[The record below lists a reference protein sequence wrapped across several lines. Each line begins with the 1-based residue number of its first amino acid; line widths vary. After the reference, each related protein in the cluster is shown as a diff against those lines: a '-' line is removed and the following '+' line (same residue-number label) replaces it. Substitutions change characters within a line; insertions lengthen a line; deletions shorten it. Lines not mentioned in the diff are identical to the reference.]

1 MASTVPE
8 AVNNKQE
15 EEVIEPQDSGDD
27 SDRSTIDPN
36 EDMPTLEE
44 VQKELD
50 QLAPEMAGKKNIVI
64 PEDNADD
71 EDDEDEDAGGYVDIL
86 NNKDLRKKVIK
97 PGNGQR
103 PTRGAKVAIRLVTRL
118 YTPEKDGEA
127 AEDAA
132 DVGSGR
138 IIREET
144 FDRFIVNIGDS
155 DLHQGLDLVLPLME
169 EKETARAIIKPRFAY
184 GPNGN
189 RSVGVPETT
198 PLDLEIELLEILD
211 RPDELAGYGGEEESG
226 VADKE
231 PLAERHRAG
240 TYKKDRGNFWFQ
252 RGDYS
257 TAIQC
262 YRGAI
267 KYLDLSEEELKKLDK
282 ARKRDKQD
290 DQVKSLDQLI
300 EKRAQTFNNLAAAQM
315 KLLAFDMAGRSLEES
330 LLLRP
335 NNPKALFRRA
345 KIHQEHGE
353 LEKAIDDLKR
363 ALELNPSSEAIVM
376 ELEKMNRLLNKQL
389 LEQRQL
395 YRRMMQPSGVKK
407 CKNPFPG
414 GNKVG
419 DQDEDDRSGDSEV
432 LSTGAKLKHWAS
444 RFGLPAAGVLVAVL
458 AMQTIY
464 MGLMK

>member
-1 MASTVPE
+1 MASTTSE
-8 AVNNKQE
+8 TINKQE
-15 EEVIEPQDSGDD
+15 EEMVEQQAGKS
-27 SDRSTIDPN
+27 SDESSD
-36 EDMPTLEE
+36 DMPTLE
-44 VQKELD
+44 QIDKEMNKP
-50 QLAPEMAGKKNIVI
+50 AHKKNIVI
-64 PEDNADD
+64 PDDKDDDDD
-71 EDDEDEDAGGYVDIL
+71 EEEEVGGYVDIL
-86 NNKDLRKKVIK
+86 NNKDLRKKVVK

-118 YTPEKDGEA
+118 YTPEKDGET

-189 RSVGVPETT
+189 RSIGVPETT

-231 PLAERHRAG
+231 PLVERHRAG

-267 KYLDLSEEELKKLDK
+267 KYLDLSEAELKQLDE
-282 ARKRDKQD
+282 ARKQDKQD
-290 DQVKSLDQLI
+290 DHVKSLDQLV

-315 KLLAFDMAGRSLEES
+315 KLLAFDMAARSLEES

-335 NNPKALFRRA
+335 NNSKALFRRA
-345 KIHQEHGE
+345 KIHHEHGE

-363 ALELNPSSEAIVM
+363 ALELNPSSEAIIM

-395 YRRMMQPSGVKK
+395 YRRMMQSSGGGKK
-407 CKNPFPG
+407 SKNNFG
-414 GNKVG
+414 GNKV
-419 DQDEDDRSGDSEV
+419 DEDEDDQSPSGEV
-432 LSTGAKLKHWAS
+432 LTTGAKLKHWAS
-444 RFGLPAAGVLVAVL
+444 RFGLPAASVLVAVL
-458 AMQTIY
+458 AMQSIY
-464 MGLMK
+464 MSLMK